1 MKIGYVRCSS
11 TTQNPER
18 QEVLM
23 EQLGVDKIYIDMC
36 SGKNMQRPQLQAMLD
51 FMREGDTIIVESF
64 SRLARSTKDLLEIT
78 DTMTEKGVEFI
89 SQKET
94 IDTKTPA
101 GRMLLTILASI
112 SQFERECIRERQQ
125 EGIELK
131 KARGEYKGRVPIKIE
146 DADFE
151 EQYKAWRAKIITAKK
166 AMSNLRLKPNTFY
179 RRVARWE
186 ESHGQYDPKLDR
198 YYKEDEN

>member
-11 TTQNPER
+11 ATQNPER

-23 EQLGVDKIYIDMC
+23 ERLGVDKVYIDMC

-78 DTMTEKGVEFI
+78 DTMTAKGVEFI

-151 EQYKAWRAKIITAKK
+151 EQYKAWRSKIITAKK
-166 AMSNLRLKPNTFY
+166 AMSNLGLKPNTFY
-179 RRVARWE
+179 RRVAKWE
-186 ESHGQYDPKLDR
+186 ESRGQYDPKLDR
-198 YYKEDEN
+198 YYKEDE

>member
-11 TTQNPER
+11 ATQNPER

-23 EQLGVDKIYIDMC
+23 ERLGVDKVYIDMC

-78 DTMTEKGVEFI
+78 DIMTAKGVEFI

-151 EQYKAWRAKIITAKK
+151 EQYKAWRSKIITAKK
-166 AMSNLRLKPNTFY
+166 AMSNLGLKPNTFY
-179 RRVARWE
+179 RRVAKWE

-198 YYKEDEN
+198 YYKEGN

>member
-11 TTQNPER
+11 VTQNPER
-18 QEVLM
+18 QEALM
-23 EQLGVDKIYIDMC
+23 ERLGVDRVYIDMC

-78 DTMTEKGVEFI
+78 DIMTAKGVEFI

-151 EQYKAWRAKIITAKK
+151 EQYKAWRSKIITAKK
-166 AMSNLRLKPNTFY
+166 AMSNLGLKPNTFY
-179 RRVARWE
+179 RRAAKWE
-186 ESHGQYDPKLDR
+186 EIHGKYDHKLDR
-198 YYKEDEN
+198 YHKEEE